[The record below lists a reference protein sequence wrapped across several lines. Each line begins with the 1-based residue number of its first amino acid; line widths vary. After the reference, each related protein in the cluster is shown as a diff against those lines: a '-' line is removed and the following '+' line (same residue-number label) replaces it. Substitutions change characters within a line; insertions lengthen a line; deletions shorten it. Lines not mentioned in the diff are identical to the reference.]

1 MLLRDFQYA
10 LRQLIKSPVFALT
23 ALFSLAL
30 GIGATTA
37 IFSVIYSTLLNP
49 YPFKDADRIFG
60 AALNSKTGESRAIAL
75 SGQQIR
81 VLRQSPV
88 VEDVIGLDDAS
99 LALTGGDFPED
110 VEVGLVTPNT
120 FDFLGDPPLLGRGI
134 QPSDASDGQQP
145 QPVVVLSDQF
155 WRRHFSANPDV
166 IGQSLQLNRKNYRIV
181 GIAEPRWVSWSGK
194 DVYLPLGLT
203 QNANFTDAVC
213 LRLKP
218 GVSRKTANA
227 ALQPLMEQFARDVP
241 TQFPEHF
248 QVALRGLND
257 SVVHRMGS
265 TLYLLLG
272 GVALLLSIGCGNVS
286 ILLLARGTARE
297 HELAVRM
304 AIGAQRGRIVRQLL
318 TESLLLAFSGAALG
332 VVLAYGAV
340 VAIKV
345 ILPGH
350 FFAPGASI
358 GIKLPVLFFSVG
370 VAIFTGILFGLW
382 PALQLSRQDPGNV
395 LQSGMRRIAG
405 SVRSRRVHNALISG
419 QIALTLLLL
428 AGASGA
434 IQGFRR
440 LLHVPL
446 GYDPHNVISV
456 WIPLPENSYTNWSG
470 RTAYFEQLQATL
482 SSVPGVKMAAIA
494 TNATPPQPGWKMPFD
509 VLGKSQ
515 LSQTTALV
523 DEVGPE
529 FFGLL
534 HIPLLEGR
542 LWSKTE
548 NHNGAYLAVINQ
560 TLARTYFPN
569 GDAVGQLI
577 KLPKLKSQGDVF
589 ASASIADSW
598 IQIVGVVGDSR
609 NEGLREPVSP
619 AIFVPYTL
627 SMPAGTVFLVR
638 SEVPP
643 MGLLP
648 AIRRAIARVNSDQIT
663 ARVVNDLD
671 HWISDQPEWV
681 QEHLIAWLLAA
692 FAVLALSL
700 AAIGI
705 FSVVSYAVAQRMN
718 EFGIRMAL
726 GASRGHVLRI
736 VFASATVSVG
746 TGVLVGMLLTVALN
760 TVLAKWVGGNL
771 RGSFLLPSCA
781 LLLGVVAAIA
791 CFLPARRAAQ
801 VDPMTTLRSE

>member
-1 MLLRDFQYA
+1 MLLRDLRYA
-10 LRQLIKSPVFALT
+10 LRQLVKSPVFALT
-23 ALFSLAL
+23 ALLSLSL

-49 YPFKDADRIFG
+49 YPFKDADRIFR

-75 SGQQIR
+75 SGTQIR

-88 VEDVIGLDDAS
+88 VDDVIGLDDAS

-110 VEVGLVTPNT
+110 AEVGLVTPNT

-166 IGQSLQLNRKNYRIV
+166 IGQSLQLNRKDYRIV

-218 GVSRKTANA
+218 GVSRKAANA
-227 ALQPLMEQFARDVP
+227 TLQPLMEQFARDVP

-265 TLYLLLG
+265 TLYLLFG

-332 VVLAYGAV
+332 VILAYGAV

-345 ILPGH
+345 IIPGH
-350 FFAPGASI
+350 FFAPGVSI
-358 GIKLPVLFFSVG
+358 GIKLPVLFFCVG

-405 SVRSRRVHNALISG
+405 SVRNRRVHNALISA

-428 AGASGA
+428 AGAGAA
-434 IQGFRR
+434 IQGFQR
-440 LLHVPL
+440 LLHAPL

-482 SSVPGVKMAAIA
+482 SNVPGVTMAAIA
-494 TNATPPQPGWKMPFD
+494 TNATPPQPGWKMPFE
-509 VLGKSQ
+509 VLGKPQ
-515 LSQTTALV
+515 LSQTTAIV
-523 DEVGPE
+523 DAVGPE

-542 LWSKTE
+542 LWSKAE
-548 NHNGAYLAVINQ
+548 NHNGAHLAVINQ
-560 TLARTYFPN
+560 TLARTYFPD
-569 GDAVGQLI
+569 GDAIGQSI
-577 KLPKLKSQGDVF
+577 KLPELKSQGDVF

-609 NEGLREPVSP
+609 NEGMREPVSP

-627 SMPAGTVFLVR
+627 SMPAATVYLVR

-648 AIRRAIARVNSDQIT
+648 AIRRAIARVNSDQMA

-681 QEHLIAWLLAA
+681 QEHLIAWLFAA

-726 GASRGHVLRI
+726 GAPGGHVLRI

-746 TGVLVGMLLTVALN
+746 TGVLGGMLLTVALN
-760 TVLAKWVGGNL
+760 TALAKWVGGDL
-771 RGSFLLPSCA
+771 RDPFLLPSCA
-781 LLLGVVAAIA
+781 LLLGIVAAIA